1 MLNCLDMYENKT
13 LAPIRVLLA
22 DDHPTIRAGM
32 KARLD
37 REEDIVVI
45 GEATNGKEALRLAR
59 ELKPNLMVLDME
71 MPEMTGLEVASKLKE
86 DDLGVLVL
94 AFSAHED
101 IEYINKLIEGG
112 AAAGYLTK
120 SESLETIVAAVRG
133 VARGEEGW
141 LSREV
146 AAALMRHQRGRSHG
160 VNKSLNQ
167 LSRREMEVLQLIA
180 KGYNNFQIG
189 EELFI
194 AESTVKKHVS
204 NIYSKLELN
213 TRAEVTAWA
222 WKNGLVDE

>member
-1 MLNCLDMYENKT
+1 MQSQKA

-22 DDHPTIRAGM
+22 DDHPPLRAGM

-37 REEDIVVI
+37 QEEDIVVV
-45 GEATNGKEALRLAR
+45 GEAENGKEALRLAR
-59 ELKPNLMVLDME
+59 ELQPTLLVLDME
-71 MPEMTGLEVASKLKE
+71 MPELTGLEVANLLKE
-86 DDLGVLVL
+86 EGSLIRVLVL
-94 AFSAHED
+94 SAYED
-101 IEYINKLIEGG
+101 PDYIMKLVEGG

-120 SESLETIVAAVRG
+120 NESLETIVAAVRG

-146 AAALMRHQRGRSHG
+146 AAALMKQKRGRG
-160 VNKSLNQ
+160 REIDQSLQQ
-167 LSRREMEVLQLIA
+167 LSRRELEVLQLIA
-180 KGYNNFQIG
+180 RGFNNIQIG

-204 NIYSKLELN
+204 NIYTKLDLN

-222 WKNGLVDE
+222 WKNGVVDSSPSP

>member
-1 MLNCLDMYENKT
+1 
-13 LAPIRVLLA
+13 
-22 DDHPTIRAGM
+22 M

-37 REEDIVVI
+37 QEEDIVVV

-59 ELKPNLMVLDME
+59 ELKPHLVVLDME
-71 MPEMTGLEVASKLKE
+71 MPEMTGLDVARKLKE
-86 DDLGVLVL
+86 DDEGILVLV
-94 AFSAHED
+94 FSAHED
-101 IEYINKLIEGG
+101 VDYINQLIEGG

-146 AAALMRHQRGRSHG
+146 AAALMRQQRGRKRG
-160 VNKSLNQ
+160 VKSALNE
-167 LSRREMEVLQLIA
+167 LSRRELEVLQLIA
-180 KGYNNFQIG
+180 RGYNNVQIG

-204 NIYSKLELN
+204 NIYTKLELN

-222 WKNGLVDE
+222 WKNGLVEPDED